1 MKSTQG
7 SFRFFCYASLFFMA
21 TVFSLVQA
29 QTIQDSTRY
38 YYKSITQLNDVT
50 DVSKAF
56 IYLEK
61 KAEKDLAS
69 KDTIGSTYC
78 LELISL
84 GQFNLGLFYES
95 ESTAIRALK
104 LLDGSKNSEPA
115 VKARKRLLN
124 QLGMLYRRVEDFDN
138 SNRFYEQALS
148 LNTDLL
154 GKISIINNIANNY
167 GDQHQ
172 FDNAVDYLDTYY
184 NEVLELP
191 DTLPKATYLDNLG
204 YYQSK
209 IGNSEALS
217 NMELALSIKK
227 NKINHLPSIFSSYR
241 HLSLYFLDRGDLIQ
255 AKKYA
260 AMAEH
265 IADSLN
271 VADYQLE
278 ALSLKLKLENNPD
291 FDAYLKLQSKIHKT
305 DLAKENKFAAIK
317 YDFQKSE
324 LKLKASELE
333 TEREETLKLIY
344 LLLAFVILLLSA
356 LLYFILRSKHKK
368 DNIQQVFNTE
378 TRISKKIHDEL
389 ANDMSNIMNFVEN
402 ELKTSD
408 DNKSKLLATL
418 QDVYERTRDISTETS
433 SIDFINFSGSLKYL
447 LIQHNNPNV
456 KIIINDVNTIEWPS
470 ISNHKKLAVYRTLQE
485 LMVNM
490 KKHSQAHLVTVVF
503 KKLENKNEIWYKDD
517 GRGDSLENIRQSG
530 LSNAESRM
538 KEIGGKLTFETSQG
552 NGFKAIITFKS

>member
-1 MKSTQG
+1 MKSTQS
-7 SFRFFCYASLFFMA
+7 SFRFFCYAYLFFMA
-21 TVFSLVQA
+21 TAFSLVQA
-29 QTIQDSTRY
+29 QTLQDSTHY
-38 YYKSITQLNDVT
+38 FYQSITQLNDVT

-56 IYLEK
+56 IYFEK
-61 KAEKDLAS
+61 RAEKNLAS
-69 KDTIGSTYC
+69 KDTLGATYS

-104 LLDGSKNSEPA
+104 LLDDLKNSEPA

-172 FDNAVDYLDTYY
+172 YDNAVDYLDTYY

-217 NMELALSIKK
+217 NMELALSIKTQ
-227 NKINHLPSIFSSYR
+227 INQLPSIFSSYR
-241 HLSLYFLDRGDLIQ
+241 HLSHYFLDRGDLIQ
-255 AKKYA
+255 AKKYSE
-260 AMAEH
+260 MAEN
-265 IADSLN
+265 ISDSLN
-271 VADYQLE
+271 VADYRLE

-305 DLAKENKFAAIK
+305 NLSKENKFAAIK

-324 LKLKASELE
+324 LKLKESEIE
-333 TEREETLKLIY
+333 KEREETLKLIY

-356 LLYFILRSKHKK
+356 LLYFLLRSKHKK

-408 DNKSKLLATL
+408 DNKSKLLSTL
-418 QDVYERTRDISTETS
+418 QDVYERTRDISTETG
-433 SIDFINFSGSLKYL
+433 SIDFIHFSESLKYL

-456 KIIINDVNTIEWPS
+456 KIIINDVNTIEWPT

-503 KKLENKNEIWYKDD
+503 KKLDHKNEIWYKDD
-517 GRGDSLENIRQSG
+517 GRGDSLEHMRQNG